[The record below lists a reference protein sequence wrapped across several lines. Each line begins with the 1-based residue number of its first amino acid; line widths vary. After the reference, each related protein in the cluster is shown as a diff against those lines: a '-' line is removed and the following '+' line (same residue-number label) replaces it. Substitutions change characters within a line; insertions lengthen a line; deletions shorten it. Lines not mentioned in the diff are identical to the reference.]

1 MVIDSEYRDELL
13 DWIGKVEFIC
23 PFSVTLS
30 MREHRSWEFN
40 RNFRHFCNRLNQS
53 YLQNR
58 YRRYKE
64 RLTIIPTMEGG
75 GNTYIRPH
83 VHCIIDNPFIDREKE
98 FIKCIRESWGRT
110 MFGQQKVQIDRMR
123 SLNWLSYIMKFR
135 SKKHFKDSVDWTNFH
150 INKTTSP
157 VG

>member
-1 MVIDSEYRDELL
+1 
-13 DWIGKVEFIC
+13 
-23 PFSVTLS
+23 
-30 MREHRSWEFN
+30 
-40 RNFRHFCNRLNQS
+40 
-53 YLQNR
+53 
-58 YRRYKE
+58 
-64 RLTIIPTMEGG
+64 MEGG
-75 GNTYIRPH
+75 VNLIRPH

-98 FIKCIRESWGRT
+98 FIKCIKESWTKT

-150 INKTTSP
+150 INKNTYP

>member
-1 MVIDSEYRDELL
+1 
-13 DWIGKVEFIC
+13 
-23 PFSVTLS
+23 
-30 MREHRSWEFN
+30 
-40 RNFRHFCNRLNQS
+40 
-53 YLQNR
+53 
-58 YRRYKE
+58 
-64 RLTIIPTMEGG
+64 MEGG
-75 GNTYIRPH
+75 GRTYIRPH

-150 INKTTSP
+150 INKN
-157 VG
+157 